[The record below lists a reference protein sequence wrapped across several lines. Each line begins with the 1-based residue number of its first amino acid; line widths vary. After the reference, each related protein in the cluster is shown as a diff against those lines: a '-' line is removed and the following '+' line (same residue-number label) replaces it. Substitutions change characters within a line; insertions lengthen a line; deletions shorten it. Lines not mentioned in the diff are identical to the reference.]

1 MEVKVIPLGG
11 CMQVFLGVMTL
22 GVAPLAIY
30 LQMRSWPS
38 LVDEQGLVTRGGKRI
53 AWQEF
58 TKITRVRT
66 QVSSGGSGVE
76 HFELKY
82 AKGKVDV
89 VVYRLVDGQQVLDYV
104 SAHLPPSAFQQK

>member
-30 LQMRSWPS
+30 LQMRCWPS
-38 LVDEQGLVTRGGKRI
+38 QVDEQGVLTRGGTRI

-66 QVSSGGSGVE
+66 QVSRGGSGVE
-76 HFELKY
+76 HYEMKY
-82 AKGKVDV
+82 PKGKVDV

-104 SAHLPPSAFQQK
+104 NAHLPQSAFQQN